1 MTALKLPFK
10 KLSFKPKERDGKYR
24 PDLEDNNLKNDG
36 LVSLLKVTQFSVPEG
51 YAEVKRYPLNPPF
64 SYAVIAHNA
73 TTSDSF
79 YLVDEL
85 PMNTDEKALYQRLK
99 DLLELKLAAPDEGPQ
114 QTSFFKQLDQLLADA
129 KDQFATF
136 PNTSMEKVKY
146 YLGRDIAGF
155 GIIDALMHDPLV
167 EDISCGG
174 IKTPI
179 YVWHRNF
186 ESIRTNIIFETEDN
200 LNDFVMRMVHRSGK
214 HVSAAF
220 PIADLALPGNHRMA
234 ILYQKELTPKGTS
247 FTIRKFKEEPYTI
260 IDLINLDTLDVNI
273 AAYLWMLIEHKM
285 SIIVLGSTASG
296 KTTLLNA
303 ITSLVNPT
311 FKIFT
316 VEDVAEINIPHE
328 NWFALVSRTG
338 FGLDNQGE
346 IGLFDLIKA
355 GVRHRP
361 DYIVVGEIRGEEA
374 YVMFQSLATG
384 HGGLC
389 TMHADSVDSA
399 VKRLM
404 QKPMNIPPAY
414 IPLMNCTVVIKRVMP
429 RAIVTK
435 GGVLSGSRRVT
446 QVSETITENK
456 MNNVFVWESVSDS
469 FNGDIKN
476 SVLLQKIAKNTGLTA
491 DEVVEEL
498 RRRVL
503 VIQWMIEEGI
513 RDYKSV
519 SSIIGA
525 YYQNPEEVLQ
535 KITPLGE
542 TV

>member
-1 MTALKLPFK
+1 M
-10 KLSFKPKERDGKYR
+10 KLSFKQKKKST
-24 PDLEDNNLKNDG
+24 EDRHARENDFKNDN
-36 LVSLLKVTQFSVPEG
+36 LMSLLKVTHFSIPEG
-51 YAEVKRYPLNPPF
+51 YAEIKRYPLNPPF
-64 SYAVIAHNA
+64 SYTVIAHNSA
-73 TTSDSF
+73 TSESV

-85 PMNTDEKALYQRLK
+85 PMNSDETILYHRLK
-99 DLLELKLAAPDEGPQ
+99 ELLELRLGAPDEGQ
-114 QTSFFKQLDQLLADA
+114 QEINFFKQLEQLLNDTR
-129 KDQFATF
+129 DQFSAF

-146 YLGRDIAGF
+146 YLGRDIVGF
-155 GIIDALMHDPLV
+155 GIIDPLMHDPLV

-186 ESIRTNIIFETEDN
+186 ESIRTNVIFGNEDD
-200 LNDFVMRMVHRSGK
+200 LNDFVMKMVHRSGK

-220 PIADLALPGNHRMA
+220 PIADVTLPGNHRMA

-260 IDLINLDTLDVNI
+260 VDLIKLDTLDVNI
-273 AAYLWMLIEHKM
+273 AAYLWLLLEHKM
-285 SIIVLGSTASG
+285 SIIVIGPTASG

-328 NWFALVSRTG
+328 NWFALISRTG

-374 YVMFQSLATG
+374 YVMFQALATG

-389 TMHADSVDSA
+389 TMHADGVDSA

-414 IPLMNCTVVIKRVMP
+414 IPLMNCTIVVKRVIP
-429 RAIVTK
+429 KATVTQ
-435 GGVLSGSRRVT
+435 GGILSGSRR
-446 QVSETITENK
+446 ITEISEILSENK
-456 MNNVFVWESVSDS
+456 VNNIFTWESSSDI
-469 FNGDIKN
+469 FNGNIKN
-476 SVLLQKIAKNTGLTA
+476 SALLDKIAKSIGLDL
-491 DEVVEEL
+491 DEVVEEF

-503 VIQWMIEEGI
+503 VIQWMVEEDI
-513 RDYKSV
+513 HDYKSV

-525 YYQNPEEVLQ
+525 YYKNPEEVLR
-535 KITPLGE
+535 KITPW
-542 TV
+542 

>member
-1 MTALKLPFK
+1 LKLLKSKKETKSDQSSTESNDFK
-10 KLSFKPKERDGKYR
+10 
-24 PDLEDNNLKNDG
+24 NND
-36 LVSLLKVTQFSVPEG
+36 LVSLLNITHFNIPEG
-51 YAEVKRYPLNPPF
+51 FIEIKRYPLNPPF
-64 SYAVIAHNA
+64 SYAVIAQNPSN
-73 TTSDSF
+73 SDAV

-85 PMNTDEKALYQRLK
+85 PMNADEKVLYQK
-99 DLLELKLAAPDEGPQ
+99 FKELLHMRLAAPDEGPQ
-114 QTSFFKQLDQLLADA
+114 ETSFFKQLDQLLADT
-129 KDQFATF
+129 KQQFATF
-136 PNTSMEKVKY
+136 PNTSIEKVKY

-155 GIIDALMHDPLV
+155 GIIDALIHDPLV

-174 IKTPI
+174 TKVPI
-179 YVWHRNF
+179 YAWHRNF
-186 ESIRTNIIFETEDN
+186 ESIRTNIVFENDDD
-200 LNDFVMRMVHRSGK
+200 LNDFVMKMVHRSGK

-220 PIADLALPGNHRMA
+220 PIADVALPGNHRMA
-234 ILYQKELTPKGTS
+234 ILYQKELTPKGSS

-260 IDLINLDTLDVNI
+260 VDLINLDTLDVNI
-273 AAYLWMLIEHKM
+273 AAYLWMLLEHKM
-285 SIIVLGSTASG
+285 SIIVIGPTASG

-328 NWFALVSRTG
+328 NWFTLVSRTG
-338 FGLDNQGE
+338 FGLENQGE

-374 YVMFQSLATG
+374 YVMFQALATG

-414 IPLMNCTVVIKRVMP
+414 IPMMNCTIVVKRVMP
-429 RAIVTK
+429 KAIVTQ

-446 QVSETITENK
+446 EVSEILTENK
-456 MNNVFVWESVSDS
+456 ANAVFSWESSSDA
-469 FNGDIKN
+469 FNSDIKN
-476 SVLLQKIAKNTGLTA
+476 SALLQKIAKNTGLNL
-491 DEVVEEL
+491 DEVMEEF
-498 RRRVL
+498 RRRVS

-519 SSIIGA
+519 SSIISA
-525 YYQNPEEVLQ
+525 YYKNPEEVMK

-542 TV
+542 TA

>member
-1 MTALKLPFK
+1 MKLFK
-10 KLSFKPKERDGKYR
+10 SKKQNKSDDSEFGSIDPR
-24 PDLEDNNLKNDG
+24 NND
-36 LVSLLKVTQFSVPEG
+36 LVSVLNITHFSIPEG
-51 YAEVKRYPLNPPF
+51 FLELKRYPLNPPF
-64 SYAVIAHNA
+64 SYAVMAQNPA
-73 TTSDSF
+73 TAESL

-85 PMNTDEKALYQRLK
+85 PMNADEKVLYSILK
-99 DLLELKLAAPDEGPQ
+99 DLLERRLATPEEGSE
-114 QTSFFKQLDQLLADA
+114 QTTFYKQLDQLLSDT
-129 KDQFATF
+129 KDQFTNF
-136 PNTSMEKVKY
+136 PNTSMEKVKH
-146 YLGRDIAGF
+146 YLGRDIVGF
-155 GIIDALMHDPLV
+155 GIIDPLMHDPLV

-174 IKTPI
+174 IKVPI

-186 ESIRTNIIFETEDN
+186 ESLKTNIEFNSEDD
-200 LNDFVMRMVHRSGK
+200 LNDFVVKMVHRSGK

-220 PIADLALPGNHRMA
+220 PVSDVALPGNHRMA
-234 ILYQKELTPKGTS
+234 ILYQKEVTPKGTS

-285 SIIVLGSTASG
+285 STIVLGPTASG

-338 FGLDNQGE
+338 FGLEDQGE

-374 YVMFQSLATG
+374 YVLFQALATG

-399 VKRLM
+399 LKRLM
-404 QKPMNIPPAY
+404 QKPMNIPSAY
-414 IPLMNCTVVIKRVMP
+414 LPLMNCTIVIKRVIP
-429 RAIVTK
+429 RAIVTQ
-435 GGVLSGSRRVT
+435 GGVLSGTRRVT
-446 QVSETITENK
+446 QISEIISENK
-456 MNNVFVWESVSDS
+456 VNNLFTWDSDS
-469 FNGDIKN
+469 DAFNGEINK
-476 SVLLQKIAKNTGLTA
+476 SILLQKISKDTGMSME
-491 DEVVEEL
+491 EVVEEF
-498 RRRVL
+498 RKRVL
-503 VIQWMIEEGI
+503 VVQWMIEEGI
-513 RDYKSV
+513 RDYRSV
-519 SSIIGA
+519 SSIVRA
-525 YYQNPEEVLQ
+525 YYQNPAEVLQ

-542 TV
+542 AA

>member
-1 MTALKLPFK
+1 VIDLKLG
-10 KLSFKPKERDGKYR
+10 FKPKKQDRKDR
-24 PDLEDNNLKNDG
+24 PDQDNNLKSND
-36 LVSLLKVTQFSVPEG
+36 LVSLLNITHFSIPEG
-51 YAEVKRYPLNPPF
+51 YIEVKRYPLNPPF
-64 SYAVIAHNA
+64 SYAAIAQNA
-73 TTSDSF
+73 VTSDSV

-85 PMNTDEKALYQRLK
+85 PMNADEKVLYQRLK
-99 DLLELKLAAPDEGPQ
+99 ELLELRLAAPDEGPQ
-114 QTSFFKQLDQLLADA
+114 EAGFFKQLDQLLADS
-129 KDQFATF
+129 KGQFSAF

-155 GIIDALMHDPLV
+155 GLIDALIHDPLV

-174 IKTPI
+174 TKIPV

-186 ESIRTNIIFETEDN
+186 ESIRTSIVFENEDD
-200 LNDFVMRMVHRSGK
+200 LNDFVMKMVHRSGK

-220 PIADLALPGNHRMA
+220 PIADVALPGNHRMA

-260 IDLINLDTLDVNI
+260 VDLINLDTLDINI
-273 AAYLWMLIEHKM
+273 AAYLWMLLEHKM
-285 SIIVLGSTASG
+285 SIIVIGPTASG

-303 ITSLVNPT
+303 ITSLVNST

-374 YVMFQSLATG
+374 YVMFQALATG

-414 IPLMNCTVVIKRVMP
+414 IPLMNCTVTVKRVMP
-429 RAIVTK
+429 KAIVTQ
-435 GGVLSGSRRVT
+435 GSVLSGSRRVT
-446 QVSETITENK
+446 QVSEIMTENK
-456 MNNVFVWESVSDS
+456 MNNVFTWESSSDT
-469 FNGDIKN
+469 FNGDVKN
-476 SVLLQKIAKNTGLTA
+476 SALLQKIAKNSGLN
-491 DEVVEEL
+491 VEEVL
-498 RRRVL
+498 EEFRRRVL

-519 SSIIGA
+519 SSIISA
-525 YYQNPEEVLQ
+525 YYKNPEEVMQ

-542 TV
+542 MA